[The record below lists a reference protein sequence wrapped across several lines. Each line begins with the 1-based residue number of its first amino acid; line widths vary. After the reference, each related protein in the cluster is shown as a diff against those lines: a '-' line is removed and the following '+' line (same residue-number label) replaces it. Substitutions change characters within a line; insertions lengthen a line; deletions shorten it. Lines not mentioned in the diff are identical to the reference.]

1 MKNFKLTAFAFA
13 VTFASTSS
21 YAIVDG
27 SNLNWQENENIVA
40 SSCTGLVIAN
50 KFILTAAHCEYEN
63 NTNYFSNGDAV
74 DATNQIF
81 HPQYQKGVLEYS
93 DFSFWV
99 VPSIPRIEKIDF
111 LNPLLIL
118 PGDVIKPTGFGGT
131 GLNLNQAT
139 MNVVPNESVDEYP
152 TIKMSSTGNGHTT
165 EGDSGGANYDEN
177 GFVVALTS
185 AGNGTDTYSAM
196 LHGAAD
202 WILETV
208 NGWHYQ
214 TGVTVN
220 NGETK
225 TIKVQSLHTGTT
237 NLLNTIYTDGDASID
252 TTSITCESPEN
263 VSSDSSTVNEFD
275 ICTLQVTSN
284 GGHGFIHLTDSEK
297 IEVNK
302 EAPVVNPDPKPS
314 TGGGSGGSTGM
325 LSLLAMGLFGFLRR
339 KPLTK

>member
-1 MKNFKLTAFAFA
+1 MKNIKLKTIGFALSI
-13 VTFASTSS
+13 ASTSS

-27 SNLNWQENENIVA
+27 SNLNWKDHENITA
-40 SSCTGLVIAN
+40 SSCTGLLISN

-63 NTNYFSNGDAV
+63 NTNYFSNNYAV
-74 DATNQIF
+74 NGIDQIF
-81 HPQYQKGVLEYS
+81 HPDYDKGVLEYS
-93 DFSFWV
+93 DFSFLV
-99 VPSIPRIEKIDF
+99 IPTVRNINKIDF
-111 LNPLLIL
+111 LNPMLLKA
-118 PGDVIKPTGFGGT
+118 GDTLKPIGFGGT
-131 GLNLNQAT
+131 NFDLNKAVMQ
-139 MNVVPNESVDEYP
+139 VVPNEAPDEYP
-152 TIKMSSTGNGHTT
+152 MIKMSSTGNGYTT
-165 EGDSGGANYDEN
+165 QGDSGGANYDEN

-214 TGVTVN
+214 TDVALS
-220 NGETK
+220 NGQTK

-252 TTSITCESPEN
+252 TNSITCESPEN

-302 EAPVVNPDPKPS
+302 AAPEPKPS